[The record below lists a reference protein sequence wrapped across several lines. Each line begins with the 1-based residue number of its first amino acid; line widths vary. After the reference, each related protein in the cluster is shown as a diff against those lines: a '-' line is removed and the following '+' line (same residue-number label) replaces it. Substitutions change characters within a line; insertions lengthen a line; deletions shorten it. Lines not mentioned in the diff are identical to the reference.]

1 MQGRGN
7 VELTA
12 VMALYSPF
20 AEKAGMTPVKINTPH
35 KSITKAIE
43 NLRPLGFNPV
53 HLASKKHNVNVLE
66 TLSDKLQLVEALQ
79 GIEGQYNRRLTR
91 QQKAYVS
98 KPEFKAWVLKQGNE
112 SLARML
118 QTLSVLNQ
126 TKAYLHWSR
135 KT

>member
-1 MQGRGN
+1 M
-7 VELTA
+7 ELTA

-20 AEKAGMTPVKINTPH
+20 AEKAGMTPVKMNTPH

-43 NLRPLGFNPV
+43 NLRPLEFNPV
-53 HLASKKHNVNVLE
+53 HLASKKHNVIVLE
-66 TLSDKLQLVEALQ
+66 TLPDKLQLVEALQ
-79 GIEGQYNRRLTR
+79 GTEGHYLRRLTR
-91 QQKAYVS
+91 QRKAYVS
-98 KPEFKAWVLKQGNE
+98 KPEFKTWIQKQGNE

-135 KT
+135 QI